1 MQGGGGAVRRSSSI
15 KMWWLMLLKEEANS
29 LVLEGLLWVT
39 HVGVFS
45 LTLTEQA
52 PTQVSR
58 VGSLVG
64 IMMGM
69 ALHLE

>member
-1 MQGGGGAVRRSSSI
+1 MRRSCSI

-29 LVLEGLLWVT
+29 LVLEGLLWVA
-39 HVGVFS
+39 HAGVFG
-45 LTLTEQA
+45 LTLMEQA

-69 ALHLE
+69 VLHLE

>member
-1 MQGGGGAVRRSSSI
+1 
-15 KMWWLMLLKEEANS
+15 MLLKEEANS

-39 HVGVFS
+39 HVGVFG

-64 IMMGM
+64 IIMGM